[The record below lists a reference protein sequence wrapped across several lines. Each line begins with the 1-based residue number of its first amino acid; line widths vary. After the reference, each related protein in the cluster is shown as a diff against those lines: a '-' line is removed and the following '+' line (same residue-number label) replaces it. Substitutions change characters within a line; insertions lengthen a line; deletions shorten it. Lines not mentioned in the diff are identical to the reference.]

1 VKLHQAILVALC
13 VAVTP
18 VAVHA
23 FGPSEP
29 VRQLRIYQLF
39 DATREA
45 FHARFRDHAL
55 RIMARHGF
63 SIEAMWESRTE
74 DGPEFVYLL
83 RWPDEA
89 TMRSAWHGFLADDE
103 WIRIKQ
109 ESAAEHGSMVGDI
122 EDRVLRPTDYSPPA
136 RGAER

>member
-1 VKLHQAILVALC
+1 MTKRWTAIA
-13 VAVTP
+13 AWAAAIAAP
-18 VAVHA
+18 VAAHA
-23 FGPSEP
+23 VDPAGPP
-29 VRQLRIYQLF
+29 VKQLRIYQLL

-63 SIEAMWESRTE
+63 DVAATWETRTE
-74 DGPEFVYLL
+74 EGPEFVYLL

-89 TMRSAWHGFLADDE
+89 RMRAAWQAFLGDEE

-109 ESAAEHGSMVGDI
+109 ETAAEHGQMVGDI
-122 EDRVLRPTDYSPPA
+122 EDRVLVPTDYSPTD
-136 RGAER
+136 R